1 MESEDI
7 PIQNIYKIH
16 LLDSNGKVK
25 QIVVF
30 CDGKK
35 DLSNIK
41 ELFTPLEI
49 AFYESE
55 KVEILFSK
63 QVLHLDDSI
72 RIIKTKIVNELNA
85 TRNQIVA
92 YEELYI
98 FYFTP
103 EKIDMEKVFQ
113 NALDKGLSPSSL
125 SQGLSQDAFFQYVL
139 NMNFDKYKVEDLDKN
154 KEYYEYEDWIKL
166 QGETKKNILSKPLG
180 LKFQEEYDYLF
191 SANPYQMKGS
201 LFQISPKNR
210 ILGYDNNLL
219 LNYGDIDFQNLY
231 ICQAEDVFEYAFKNG
246 LDQEYI
252 CQLYYP
258 ILYNLGI
265 SSGEGLIE
273 SRPALEKDSKKRI
286 AQPILKFYD
295 SIKMFHEI
303 YWGRKSALPYLKQG
317 ISKYS
322 VKLNL
327 GHGFPLEILFKNI
340 NATADMPFIK
350 YNPGSRRENMYR
362 LYSEYISQNGKKI
375 PVLSEPVIMRLM
387 KDHGKSNQ
395 VAIYIKTV
403 FQDIARDVFICFDI
417 HGKLNIYGE
426 SSSTPILPEN
436 FQQFII
442 ETANP
447 VIQKVNNVLQTS
459 GYALKMIDSL
469 YNGAVES
476 SNYKYA
482 LVLPVDKKID
492 LKKQNGAI
500 SNVFDVFSSDVY
512 SSQGASLIFKRVENF
527 IEMDA
532 QSTLITEI
540 YKQTNNSFD
549 VIQALINQYRLTQEE
564 AELRLAKYSSE
575 HQHVSGKII
584 ESPGFRVSFKMEPFK
599 NNLIVEVSEILS
611 VEYIPV
617 VHMYIDT
624 ILRISQN
631 PSSTTVSAAK
641 MKTFC
646 EKQNKS
652 AETEYKPSIE
662 NVISTV
668 EAETKNNLYEIQPL
682 QFGETE
688 QTFDADDDDDGLY
701 FDDDYAYEE
710 EDGGEQEGPPPG
722 IIEGEEE
729 STQLGGEG
737 TPENEDVEDI
747 EKRLIGMSIKKPNPF
762 LKDKTDRD
770 PALFLTKAQGKYKLY
785 SRACPSSDRRQPII
799 LTEAEKKRI
808 DETSP
813 GSYENAIK
821 YGSDPKNP
829 YWYICPRYWC
839 LKTNTS
845 ISEEDVKA
853 GKCGGI
859 IPQEADVVPKGAY
872 VYEFANTQE
881 HFDKNGKYINHHPGF
896 LPKSKHPDGLC
907 IPCCFGK
914 QWNSEQLKKMRNQCI
929 QNDVEEAVN
938 DKKSF
943 ADKAASYI
951 ISATSFPLPQ
961 HRWGFLPIQ
970 MQLFLG
976 TDSSKLV
983 LKHNSALLQPGTTS
997 LLRYGVEDSENKS
1010 FIASFAHFYAY
1021 KHKLKAVPT
1030 IKEMCDILAKS
1041 ITLDMFLKYHNGNLY
1056 STFRPKTYNADDLD
1070 LDKYI
1075 KDDPSKSEFV
1085 KTLDLKDDSQLELLQ
1100 DTIASYENFL
1110 DYLTNE
1116 SSEIDHT
1123 YLWDFVVEANISL
1136 MRDGFNL
1143 VIMEIPNDDVTN
1155 NIQIVCPTNS
1165 YSPNIYTVKKETIIL
1180 IKQSNYYEPVHQ
1192 YEQTTGGEVI
1202 IKKAFLE
1209 NKSIENVRYML
1220 KLINESTKKYCTA
1233 LPSRPRIYNFKH
1245 NIQALESVRI
1255 LKLNKY
1261 VIRGQVMNYNRKII
1275 GLLVLK
1281 SEDQNPVFVPCFP
1294 SGLIEGIPLVTMD
1307 DPSIYLDYEL
1317 TKNRLINIH
1326 QETDGKIPCLPKM
1339 KILEDKLIVGILT
1352 ETNQFVQI
1360 DPPIQNIED
1369 DLEEVKQYDYPIK
1382 NRAGIDKVLATNPR
1396 EDADR
1401 TAAISKISLESQFY
1415 SIFRNVIR
1423 LSINDYKN
1431 YKSRKQIMDILDDI
1445 SIFYKDKLKRV
1456 NVILRE
1462 ITKDK
1467 VGFQAFDQATI
1478 ETFGEISNCFQD
1490 SDGKC
1495 VSDPSKQY
1503 CLTTDDGICKT
1514 LFPKTNLL
1522 SKNDN
1527 ELGYFIRLVDELIR
1541 YRRIRLFLL
1550 HPKTVLNITNNE
1562 YKILQTELFL
1572 LESLLNHD
1580 YFRDLV
1586 PFNSNKHVTN
1596 IHYDAAKPAIT
1607 QKYSDAVFIK
1617 DQELLMNTRSDTGSL
1632 DEYILDCIEE
1642 TKASVIGNNKSGSW
1656 RLVFPPNTK
1665 EIVFGNSIVCS
1676 YIPMIYVLQKHLKAP
1691 ITIENIKKS
1700 LWNGYSQLTE
1710 LYYDKIVSILRKQG
1724 KRELMDLVRRSGKT
1738 LEHVILSDAYYI
1750 TDMDWWILSRI
1761 SQMPLFLFSST
1772 TLKYLETG
1780 LDWLVLYKGA
1790 MSAKYYFVRSPVDVG
1805 LNKPPAY
1812 HVVDGQFSLSE
1823 LKNDIFINAE
1833 RGSAEYKDNF
1843 QTIDAFLSKYHFIQ
1857 RGK

>member
-25 QIVVF
+25 QIIVF

-35 DLSNIK
+35 DRSNIK

-85 TRNQIVA
+85 IRNQIVA

-98 FYFTP
+98 FHFTP
-103 EKIDMEKVFQ
+103 EKVDMEKVFQ

-210 ILGYDNNLL
+210 ILGYENNLL

-231 ICQAEDVFEYAFKNG
+231 ICQAEYVFEYAFKNG

-265 SSGEGLIE
+265 SSGDGLIE

-303 YWGRKSALPYLKQG
+303 YWGRKSDLPYLKQG

-340 NATADMPFIK
+340 NATVDMPFIK

-469 YNGAVES
+469 YNGVVES

-492 LKKQNGAI
+492 LKNQNGAI

-532 QSTLITEI
+532 QSALITEI

-584 ESPGFRVSFKMEPFK
+584 ENPGFRVSFKMEPFK

-641 MKTFC
+641 IKTFC

-710 EDGGEQEGPPPG
+710 EDGGEEEGPPRG

-853 GKCGGI
+853 GKCGGV
-859 IPQEADVVPKGAY
+859 IPQDADVVPKGAY
-872 VYEFANTQE
+872 VYEFANEQE
-881 HFDKNGKYINHHPGF
+881 HFDKNGKYINHNPGF

-907 IPCCFGK
+907 VPCCFGK
-914 QWNSEQLKKMRNQCI
+914 QWNSEQLKKMRNQCL
-929 QNDVEEAVN
+929 QNDAEEAVN

-951 ISATSFPLPQ
+951 IGATSFPLPQ

-983 LKHNSALLQPGTTS
+983 LKHNSALLQSGTTS

-1010 FIASFAHFYAY
+1010 FIACFAHFYAY
-1021 KHKLKAVPT
+1021 KHKLKHVPT
-1030 IKEMCDILAKS
+1030 IKEMCDILSKS

-1056 STFRPKTYNADDLD
+1056 STFRPKSYNADDLD

-1075 KDDPSKSEFV
+1075 NSEFV

-1123 YLWDFVVEANISL
+1123 YLWDFVVEANVSL

-1143 VIMEIPNDDVTN
+1143 VIMEIPSDDITN

-1192 YEQTTGGEVI
+1192 YEQTANGEVI

-1255 LKLNKY
+1255 LKSSKY

-1326 QETDGKIPCLPKM
+1326 QETEGKIPCLPKM

-1360 DPPIQNIED
+1360 DPPVLNVED
-1369 DLEEVKQYDYPIK
+1369 DLEDVKQYDYPIRNK
-1382 NRAGIDKVLATNPR
+1382 EGIDKVLATNPR
-1396 EDADR
+1396 EDTDR
-1401 TAAISKISLESQFY
+1401 TAAINKISLESQFY

-1431 YKSRKQIMDILDDI
+1431 YKFRKQITDILDDV

-1456 NVILRE
+1456 NDIMKE

-1467 VGFQAFDQATI
+1467 VGFQAFDQATL

-1490 SDGKC
+1490 QDGKC
-1495 VSDPSKQY
+1495 VNDPSIQY

-1527 ELGYFIRLVDELIR
+1527 EQVYFIRLVDELIR

-1550 HPKTVLNITNNE
+1550 HPKTVLNITNND

-1607 QKYSDAVFIK
+1607 QKYSDVVLIK
-1617 DQELLMNTRSDTGSL
+1617 DQELLMNTRVDTGSL

-1700 LWNGYSQLTE
+1700 LWNGYSQLTD
-1710 LYYDKIVSILRKQG
+1710 LYYDKIISLLRKQG
-1724 KRELMDLVRRSGKT
+1724 KRELMDLVRKSGKT

-1780 LDWLVLYKGA
+1780 LDWLILYKGA
-1790 MSAKYYFVRSPVDVG
+1790 INAKYYFVRSPVDVG

-1857 RGK
+1857 RNK

>member
-1 MESEDI
+1 M
-7 PIQNIYKIH
+7 K
-16 LLDSNGKVK
+16 
-25 QIVVF
+25 
-30 CDGKK
+30 
-35 DLSNIK
+35 
-41 ELFTPLEI
+41 
-49 AFYESE
+49 
-55 KVEILFSK
+55 
-63 QVLHLDDSI
+63 
-72 RIIKTKIVNELNA
+72 
-85 TRNQIVA
+85 
-92 YEELYI
+92 
-98 FYFTP
+98 
-103 EKIDMEKVFQ
+103 
-113 NALDKGLSPSSL
+113 
-125 SQGLSQDAFFQYVL
+125 
-139 NMNFDKYKVEDLDKN
+139 FDNYKVEALDKN
-154 KEYYEYEDWIKL
+154 KEVYEYEDWINL
-166 QGETKKNILSKPLG
+166 QGDEKKNTIDKPLG
-180 LKFQEEYDYLF
+180 LRFQEEYDHLF
-191 SANPYQMKGS
+191 SANPYEIKGAF
-201 LFQISPKNR
+201 FQISPKNR
-210 ILGYDNNLL
+210 ILGFENNLL
-219 LNYGDIDFQNLY
+219 LNYGEIESRNLY
-231 ICQAEDVFEYAFKNG
+231 VCLAHDVFDYALQNG

-252 CQLYYP
+252 CKLYYP
-258 ILYNLGI
+258 ILYNQGI
-265 SSGEGLIE
+265 ADKDKLIE
-273 SRPALEKDSKKRI
+273 FRPKLEKDSKKRI

-295 SIKMFHEI
+295 SIKMFYKI
-303 YWGRKSALPYLKQG
+303 YWGRKSELDYSKRG

-322 VKLNL
+322 VKFNL
-327 GHGFPLEILFKNI
+327 GHAFPLEILFKNI
-340 NATADMPFIK
+340 NATENMPFIK

-375 PVLSEPVIMRLM
+375 PILSEPVIMRLM
-387 KDHGKSNQ
+387 KEHGKSNQ
-395 VAIYIKTV
+395 IAIYIKTV
-403 FQDIARDVFICFDI
+403 FQDISRDVFICFDI
-417 HGKLNIYGE
+417 QGKINVYGE
-426 SSSTPILPEN
+426 SSVAPIMQEQ

-447 VIQKVNNVLQTS
+447 VIQKVNNILQTS

-469 YNGAVES
+469 YSGVVES
-476 SNYKYA
+476 SNYKYT
-482 LVLPVDKKID
+482 LVLPINKKID
-492 LKKQNGAI
+492 LKKQTGAI
-500 SNVFDVFSSDVY
+500 SNAFDIFTNDIY

-532 QSTLITEI
+532 QSALITEI

-564 AELRLAKYSSE
+564 AELVLAKYSSE

-584 ESPGFRVSFKMEPFK
+584 ENPGFRVSLRMEPFK
-599 NNLIVEVSEILS
+599 SNLIVEISEIIS
-611 VEYIPV
+611 VEYIQII
-617 VHMYIDT
+617 HMYIDT
-624 ILRISQN
+624 ILRISQD
-631 PSSTTVSAAK
+631 PTTTKITAAK
-641 MKTFC
+641 IETFC
-646 EKQNKS
+646 KKENKS
-652 AETEYKPSIE
+652 ADAEYKPTIE

-668 EAETKNNLYEIQPL
+668 ETETKNNLYEIQPL
-682 QFGETE
+682 QFGEVE
-688 QTFDADDDDDGLY
+688 QTFAADDDDDGLY

-710 EDGGEQEGPPPG
+710 EEVEESNRKPAGE
-722 IIEGEEE
+722 IEGEEE
-729 STQLGGEG
+729 SAQLGGEG
-737 TPENEDVEDI
+737 TPEDEGDDDI
-747 EKRLIGMSIKKPNPF
+747 EKRIIGMSIKKPNPF
-762 LKDKTDRD
+762 LKDKVDRE
-770 PALFLTKAQGKYKLY
+770 PALFLTKAKGKYKLY

-799 LTEAEKKRI
+799 LTEAEKNRI

-859 IPQEADVVPKGAY
+859 IPQDADVVPKGAY

-881 HFDKNGKYINHHPGF
+881 HFDKNGKYINHNPGF
-896 LPKSKHPDGLC
+896 LPKTKHPDGLC

-914 QWNSEQLKKMRNQCI
+914 QWNSEQLKKMRNQCL
-929 QNDVEEAVN
+929 QNEEEEAVN

-943 ADKAASYI
+943 ADRAASYI
-951 ISATSFPLPQ
+951 IGATSFPLPQ

-983 LKHNSALLQPGTTS
+983 LKHNSALLQPEATS

-1010 FIASFAHFYAY
+1010 FIACFAHFYSY
-1021 KHKLKAVPT
+1021 KHKLKDVPT
-1030 IKEMCDILAKS
+1030 VKEMCEILAKS
-1041 ITLDMFLKYHNGNLY
+1041 ITLDTFLKYHNGNLY
-1056 STFRPKTYNADDLD
+1056 STFRPKTYNVVDID

-1075 KDDPSKSEFV
+1075 KEDSAKSEFV

-1123 YLWDFVVEANISL
+1123 YLWDFVVEANPTL

-1143 VIMEIPNDDVTN
+1143 VIMEIPSDDITN

-1165 YSPNIYTVKKETIIL
+1165 YSPNIYSVKKETIIL

-1192 YEQTTGGEVI
+1192 YEQTTSGEVI

-1220 KLINESTKKYCTA
+1220 KLINESTKKYCAA

-1245 NIQALESVRI
+1245 NIQAIESVRI

-1281 SEDQNPVFVPCFP
+1281 SDDQNPVFVPCFP
-1294 SGLIEGIPLVTMD
+1294 SGLMEGIPLITMD

-1326 QETDGKIPCLPKM
+1326 QETEGKIPCLPKM

-1360 DPPIQNIED
+1360 DPPIQNVED
-1369 DLEEVKQYDYPIK
+1369 DLEEVKQYDYPIRNK
-1382 NRAGIDKVLATNPR
+1382 SGIDKILATNPR

-1415 SIFRNVIR
+1415 SIFRNVVR
-1423 LSINDYKN
+1423 LAINDYKN
-1431 YKSRKQIMDILDDI
+1431 YKNKKKIIDIMDNI
-1445 SIFYKDKLKRV
+1445 SIFYKDKLKQIEA
-1456 NVILRE
+1456 ILRE
-1462 ITKDK
+1462 ITKEK
-1467 VGFQAFDQATI
+1467 VGFQIFDQATLD
-1478 ETFGEISNCFQD
+1478 TFGEISNCFQD
-1490 SDGKC
+1490 EDGKC
-1495 VSDPSKQY
+1495 TSDPSKQY

-1514 LFPKTNLL
+1514 VFPKTNLL
-1522 SKNDN
+1522 SNNDN
-1527 ELGYFIRLVDELIR
+1527 EQVYFIRLADEIIR

-1550 HPKTVLNITNNE
+1550 HPKTVLNITNND

-1572 LESLLNHD
+1572 LESLLNHE
-1580 YFRDLV
+1580 YFRDLI

-1596 IHYDAAKPAIT
+1596 IHYDSAKPAIT
-1607 QKYSDAVFIK
+1607 QKYSDKILMK
-1617 DQELLMNTRSDTGSL
+1617 DQELLMNIQTNTTAL

-1642 TKASVIGNNKSGSW
+1642 TKANVIGNNKSGSW

-1665 EIVFGNSIVCS
+1665 EFVFGNSIVCS
-1676 YIPMIYVLQKHLKAP
+1676 YIPMIYVLQKHLKQS
-1691 ITIENIKKS
+1691 ITIDNIKKS
-1700 LWNGYSQLTE
+1700 LWNGYSQLTD

-1724 KRELMDLVRRSGKT
+1724 KRELMDLVKKSGKT
-1738 LEHVILSDAYYI
+1738 LEHVISSDAYYI
-1750 TDMDWWILSRI
+1750 TDMDWWILSRV
-1761 SQMPLFLFSST
+1761 SQTPLFLFSST
-1772 TLKYLETG
+1772 TLKYLESG
-1780 LDWLVLYKGA
+1780 LNWLVLYKGA
-1790 MSAKYYFVRSPVDVG
+1790 TNAKYYYVRSPVDVG
-1805 LNKPPAY
+1805 LNIPPAY
-1812 HVVDGQFSLSE
+1812 HVIDGEFSFSE
-1823 LKNDIFINAE
+1823 LKNDIFLDAE
-1833 RGSAEYKDNF
+1833 RGAPEYKDNF
-1843 QTIDAFLSKYHFIQ
+1843 QTLDAFLSKYHFIR
-1857 RGK
+1857 RGP

>member
-16 LLDSNGKVK
+16 LLDSNGKVN
-25 QIVVF
+25 QIVVL

-35 DLSNIK
+35 DISHVQ

-49 AFYESE
+49 AHYESE
-55 KVEILFSK
+55 KVEILFSN

-72 RIIKTKIVNELNA
+72 RIVKTKIVNELSA
-85 TRNQIVA
+85 IKNQIVA

-98 FYFTP
+98 FHFTP
-103 EKIDMEKVFQ
+103 EKVDMEHVFQ
-113 NALDKGLSPSSL
+113 TALEKGLSPSA
-125 SQGLSQDAFFQYVL
+125 LSQDVFFQYVL
-139 NMNFDKYKVEDLDKN
+139 NMNFDKYKVEGLDKS
-154 KEYYEYEDWIKL
+154 KDLYEYEDWIQL
-166 QGETKKNILSKPLG
+166 QSENKKNMLSKPLG

-191 SANPYQMKGS
+191 SANPYQTKGS

-210 ILGYDNNLL
+210 ILGFENNLL

-231 ICQAEDVFEYAFKNG
+231 VCLAQDVFTYALNNG
-246 LDQEYI
+246 LDQEYF

-265 SSGEGLIE
+265 TTGDSLLE
-273 SRPALEKDSKKRI
+273 SRSRLEKDSKKRI

-295 SIKMFHEI
+295 SIKMFYKI
-303 YWGRKSALPYLKQG
+303 YWGKKSVTPYLKQG

-327 GHGFPLEILFKNI
+327 GHAFPLEILFKNI
-340 NATADMPFIK
+340 NAAANMPFIK

-375 PVLSEPVIMRLM
+375 PVLSEPVVMRLM
-387 KDHGKSNQ
+387 KDHGKANQ
-395 VAIYIKTV
+395 VVMYIKTL
-403 FQDIARDVFICFDI
+403 FQDIARDVFLCFDI
-417 HGKLNIYGE
+417 HGKINIYGD

-436 FQQFII
+436 FQQFIV

-447 VIQKVNNVLQTS
+447 VIQKVNSVLQTS

-469 YNGAVES
+469 YSGIVES
-476 SNYKYA
+476 SNYKYT
-482 LVLPVDKKID
+482 LVLPIDKKVD

-500 SNVFDVFSSDVY
+500 SNVFDIFTSDVY

-527 IEMDA
+527 VEMDA
-532 QSTLITEI
+532 QSALITEI
-540 YKQTNNSFD
+540 YKQTNNSLD
-549 VIQALINQYRLTQEE
+549 VVQALINQYRLTQEE
-564 AELRLAKYSSE
+564 AEMRLAKYSSE

-584 ESPGFRVSFKMEPFK
+584 ENPGFQVSFKMEPFK
-599 NNLIVEVSEILS
+599 NNLIVEVSEVLS
-611 VEYIPV
+611 VEYIPI

-631 PSSTTVSAAK
+631 PGSTSVTAAK
-641 MKTFC
+641 IKTFC

-652 AETEYKPSIE
+652 AESEYKPAIE

-682 QFGETE
+682 QFGEAE

-710 EDGGEQEGPPPG
+710 EEGEDPDGPPLG
-722 IIEGEEE
+722 EVEGEEE
-729 STQLGGEG
+729 STQLGGQLS
-737 TPENEDVEDI
+737 PEDDVEDAEDA

-859 IPQEADVVPKGAY
+859 IPQDADVVPKGAY
-872 VYEFANTQE
+872 VYEFANSQE
-881 HFDKNGKYINHHPGF
+881 HFDKTGKYINHNPGF

-914 QWNSEQLKKMRNQCI
+914 QWNSEQLKKMRNQCL
-929 QNDVEEAVN
+929 QNDAEEAVN

-951 ISATSFPLPQ
+951 ISATSFPLP
-961 HRWGFLPIQ
+961 HNRWGFLPIQ

-983 LKHNSALLQPGTTS
+983 LKHNSAVLQPGTTS

-1010 FIASFAHFYAY
+1010 FIACFAHFYAY
-1021 KHKLKAVPT
+1021 KHKLKEVHT
-1030 IKEMCDILAKS
+1030 IKEMCEILAKS
-1041 ITLDMFLKYHNGNLY
+1041 VTLDTFLKYHNGNLY
-1056 STFRPKTYNADDLD
+1056 STFRPKMYNSEDQD
-1070 LDKYI
+1070 LDKYMN
-1075 KDDPSKSEFV
+1075 SEFV

-1100 DTIASYENFL
+1100 DTVASYENFL
-1110 DYLTNE
+1110 DYLTSE
-1116 SSEIDHT
+1116 SSEIDHS
-1123 YLWDFVVEANISL
+1123 YLWDFVVEANPLL

-1143 VIMEIPNDDVTN
+1143 VIMEIPSDDITN

-1165 YSPNIYTVKKETIIL
+1165 YSPNIYSVKKETIIL

-1192 YEQTTGGEVI
+1192 YEQTADGEVI

-1209 NKSIENVRYML
+1209 NKSIENVRQML
-1220 KLINESTKKYCTA
+1220 KLINESSKKYCSA

-1245 NIQALESVRI
+1245 NIQALDSVRI
-1255 LKLNKY
+1255 LKSSKY

-1294 SGLIEGIPLVTMD
+1294 SGLIEGIPLITMD
-1307 DPSIYLDYEL
+1307 DSSIYLDYEL

-1326 QETDGKIPCLPKM
+1326 QETEGKIPSLPKM
-1339 KILEDKLIVGILT
+1339 KILEDKMIVGILT

-1369 DLEEVKQYDYPIK
+1369 ELEEVKQYDYPIRNK
-1382 NRAGIDKVLATNPR
+1382 AGIDKVLATNPR

-1423 LSINDYKN
+1423 LVLNDYKN
-1431 YKSRKQIMDILDDI
+1431 YKFRKQIMDILDDV
-1445 SIFYKDKLKRV
+1445 SIFYKDKLKRLES
-1456 NVILRE
+1456 ILRE
-1462 ITKDK
+1462 ITKEK
-1467 VGFQAFDQATI
+1467 VGFQVFDQATLD
-1478 ETFGEISNCFQD
+1478 TFGEISNCFQD
-1490 SDGKC
+1490 ADGKC
-1495 VSDPSKQY
+1495 ISDPAKQY

-1527 ELGYFIRLVDELIR
+1527 EQVYFIRLVDEIIR

-1550 HPKTVLNITNNE
+1550 HPKTVLNITNND
-1562 YKILQTELFL
+1562 YKILPNELFL

-1580 YFRDLV
+1580 YFRDLI
-1586 PFNSNKHVTN
+1586 PFNSNRHVVN
-1596 IHYDAAKPAIT
+1596 IHYDTAKPAIT
-1607 QKYSDAVFIK
+1607 QKYSDAVLLK
-1617 DQELLMNTRSDTGSL
+1617 DQEALMNTRADMNAL

-1642 TKASVIGNNKSGSW
+1642 TKANVIGNNKMGSW

-1710 LYYDKIVSILRKQG
+1710 LYYDKIISILRKQG
-1724 KRELMDLVRRSGKT
+1724 KRELMDLVKKSGKT

-1750 TDMDWWILSRI
+1750 TDMDWWIMSRI

-1780 LDWLVLYKGA
+1780 LNWLVLYKGA
-1790 MSAKYYFVRSPVDVG
+1790 INTKYYYIRSPVDVG

-1823 LKNDIFINAE
+1823 LKNEAFINAE

-1843 QTIDAFLSKYHFIQ
+1843 QTLDAFLSKYHFIQ